1 VSSGYEGLFM
11 ASLERK
17 RREEEE
23 RAQSG
28 SAPAETA
35 RAETSAPPKGT
46 SAPIRKAAAPVSAP
60 PESTRAESGPKWVAY
75 THAFWDEIVPTLRP
89 ADAVVLGQLWRLT
102 VGFNREQCTIGMPK
116 LGQRCGLSRN
126 PLREAL
132 QRLETRGLIR
142 RVNVTNDVG
151 NPDRG
156 SVFEVNLARPVF
168 ARAEKARPESAP
180 AASAP
185 MIHDQKEDERP
196 EVYRLREIAAR
207 FHHAYPD
214 ESHDARV
221 ERVVSSLVGQGRP
234 VTREAVEE
242 ALRGLAL

>member
-142 RVNVTNDVG
+142 RVNV
-151 NPDRG
+151 
-156 SVFEVNLARPVF
+156 F